1 MPQVIDVPGQGQV
14 EFPDGMTDDQI
25 VSAIKKLSAP
35 SIGDRAARVAGL
47 GARSLITGAT
57 ALPTLLAEGVAAPL
71 RALTG
76 GRYFPSPSAT
86 LQRTMTEAGLPE
98 PANAVERLSTNVTSA
113 LAGGGTTQAVASA
126 AQPISIAGQ
135 GIRDLLLQQPAR
147 QLAAAGTG
155 AASSTV
161 AGELGAG
168 PIGQTVA
175 GVAGSMVP
183 FVPQMV
189 RGIPRPEVQQVR
201 ESAANAREAG
211 YVLPPSQAEPNLI
224 NKTLG
229 GFSGQAR
236 TEQAASLKNQA
247 VTNTLARKAI
257 GVGDDIPLNQST
269 LERVRSE
276 ASAPYREIAGISSSA
291 KQYLEDLKTA
301 RTDASGYYKAY
312 GRTAHPE
319 DLKKAQVF
327 LAEATR
333 LENLIESF
341 AKALN
346 RPKLVDELRAA
357 RTKIAKTYEI
367 ENALNVDTGNVDA
380 RILGRAR
387 DRGAPLSAELK
398 QIGSFANAFDR
409 AAQSPDGKTPPFIS
423 PIDAAVSTAPLIA
436 SAMSGNPW
444 IASLSAIPFLRP
456 AVRSAILSGPYQSM
470 MATPNL
476 NSLARPDAAALGLLN
491 SAYSQ

>member
-1 MPQVIDVPGQGQV
+1 MPQVIELPGSGPV

-25 VSAIKKLSAP
+25 VSAIKKMSAP
-35 SIGDRAARVAGL
+35 SIMDRVGRVAGL

-57 ALPTLLAEGVAAPL
+57 AIPTLLAEGVAAPL

-76 GRYFPSPSAT
+76 GKYFPSPSAT

-113 LAGGGTTQAVASA
+113 LAGGGATQAIAGA
-126 AQPISIAGQ
+126 AQPLSMAGQ
-135 GIRDLLLQQPAR
+135 GIREALLQQPAR

-155 AASSTV
+155 ATSSTV

-175 GVAGSMVP
+175 GIAGSMLP
-183 FVPQMV
+183 FAPQMV
-189 RGIPRPEVQQVR
+189 RGMPKPETQQVR
-201 ESAANAREAG
+201 ESVVNARDAG

-236 TEQAASLKNQA
+236 TEQAASLKNQT
-247 VTNTLARKAI
+247 VTNSLARKAI
-257 GVGDDIPLNQST
+257 GVGDDIPLNQAT
-269 LERVRSE
+269 LDRVRNE
-276 ASAPYREIAGISSSA
+276 AAAPYREIAGISSSA
-291 KQYLEDLKTA
+291 KQYLDDLRTA
-301 RTDASGYYKAY
+301 RSDASAYYKAY

-319 DLKKAQVF
+319 DLKKAQGF
-327 LAEATR
+327 LEEATR
-333 LENLIESF
+333 LESLIESF

-346 RPKLVDELRAA
+346 RPKLVEELRASRA
-357 RTKIAKTYEI
+357 KIAKTYDI

-387 DRGAPLSAELK
+387 DRRAPLSGELK

-444 IASLSAIPFLRP
+444 IAGLAAIPFLRP
-456 AVRSAILSGPYQSM
+456 PTRSLILSDPYQAL

-476 NSLARPDAAALGLLN
+476 APLARPDAAALGLLN
-491 SAYSQ
+491 SAYQ